1 MILLLLAFAQQA
13 QPSAAPVMPPKP
25 AAGPPSPDEIRYH
38 RCLDLAGQDPA
49 SAVDKAN
56 RWLLDAGNF
65 MARECLGV
73 AYANQE
79 HWTDAAATF
88 EAAARGA
95 ETAADNRAAPDWS
108 EAGNA
113 WLAAGQPD
121 KAIAD
126 FNAALAQ
133 GSLHAKQRGEAQL
146 DRARASVAKGNLAG
160 ARTDI
165 DQALQ
170 AVPDDSLAWL
180 LSATLARR
188 MGDLPR
194 AHKDIAE
201 AEKRAPKA
209 PQVALEAGN
218 IAAASGDEPGART
231 AWQRAETLAPDSP
244 EGRSAAQALQQFET
258 PAPSGATSVEDQRR
272 HLPAK

>member
-1 MILLLLAFAQQA
+1 MILLLLALAQQA
-13 QPSAAPVMPPKP
+13 PAPAKP
-25 AAGPPSPDEIRYH
+25 VEGPPSPNEIRYH
-38 RCLDLAGQDPA
+38 RCLDLAGQDPV

-56 RWLLDAGNF
+56 RWLLDGGNF

-73 AYANQE
+73 AYANQN
-79 HWTDAAATF
+79 HWTDAAAAF

-95 ETAADNRAAPDWS
+95 ETAQDNRAAPDWS

-133 GSLHAKQRGEAQL
+133 GSLDPKQRGEAQL
-146 DRARASVAKGNLAG
+146 DRARALVAKGDLAG
-160 ARTDI
+160 ARSDI
-165 DQALQ
+165 DHALA

-188 MGDLPR
+188 TGDLAR

-209 PQVALEAGN
+209 PQVQLEAGN
-218 IAAASGDEPGART
+218 IAAASGDEPGAKA
-231 AWQRAETLAPDSP
+231 AWQQAVTLAPDSP
-244 EGRSAAQALQQFET
+244 AGRSAAQALKQFD
-258 PAPSGATSVEDQRR
+258 PAPAEPATEGSRR
-272 HLPAK
+272 RPPQSR